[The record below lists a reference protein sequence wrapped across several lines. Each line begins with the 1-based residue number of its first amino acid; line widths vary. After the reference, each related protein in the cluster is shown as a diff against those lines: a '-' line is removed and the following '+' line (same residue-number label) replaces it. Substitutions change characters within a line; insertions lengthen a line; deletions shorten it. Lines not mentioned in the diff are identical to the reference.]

1 MSMSKPQKP
10 SSKRWS
16 KSPTI
21 SLCTLTCALTFCGCA
36 SWWTDTT
43 LSACEVVEAQEAI
56 LDAGPLVCRDGATV
70 QPLGAQAGPTYR
82 FTGRVYILPDAA
94 YKALMFA
101 K

>member
-1 MSMSKPQKP
+1 MNTSKQQKH

-16 KSPTI
+16 KSRTI
-21 SLCTLTCALTFCGCA
+21 SLCIPICALTFCGCA
-36 SWWTDTT
+36 RWWTSST
-43 LSACEVVEAQEAI
+43 LSACEVVAAQEAI

-82 FTGRVYILPDAA
+82 FHGRVYILPEAA
-94 YKALMFA
+94 YKALMLA

>member
-10 SSKRWS
+10 SSKPSRMS
-16 KSPTI
+16 RTI

-36 SWWTDTT
+36 RWWTAST
-43 LSACEVVEAQEAI
+43 LSACDVVAAQEAI
-56 LDAGPLVCRDGATV
+56 LDAGPLVCREGAEV

-82 FTGRVYILPDAA
+82 FTGRVYILPEAA
-94 YKALMFA
+94 YKALMLS